1 MNNLL
6 KKEVVSLSINRDT
19 KVDEEKKKSAL
30 KLIEK
35 WMLELE
41 QNKSE
46 KQELDINKKE
56 NIRDE

>member
-1 MNNLL
+1 M
-6 KKEVVSLSINRDT
+6 SLSINRDT
-19 KVDEEKKKSAL
+19 KVDEEKKKSVL

-41 QNKSE
+41 QNKSGKE
-46 KQELDINKKE
+46 ELEINKKE

>member
-1 MNNLL
+1 M
-6 KKEVVSLSINRDT
+6 SINRDT
-19 KVDEEKKKSAL
+19 KVDEEKKKSVL

-41 QNKSE
+41 QNKSGKE
-46 KQELDINKKE
+46 ELEINKKE